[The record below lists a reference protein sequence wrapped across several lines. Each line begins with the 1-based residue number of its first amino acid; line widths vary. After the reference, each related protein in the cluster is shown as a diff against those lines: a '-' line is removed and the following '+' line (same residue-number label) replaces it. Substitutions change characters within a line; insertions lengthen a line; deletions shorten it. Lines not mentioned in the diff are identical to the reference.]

1 MLFYSPIEYTIQVME
16 FIAYKLAAIDFD
28 TSIEMLNISATRRNE
43 KVVAKVST
51 RQLSQDKEEVN
62 VHYIFYRDNI
72 IVDQQAIS
80 YLNQDEEQMEKDL
93 SKLLYRNNIM

>member
-1 MLFYSPIEYTIQVME
+1 ME
-16 FIAYKLAAIDFD
+16 FIAYKLAAIDFE

-80 YLNQDEEQMEKDL
+80 YLNRDEDQMEKDL